1 MRSRLLVIGE
11 LCGFMVKGSRKFW
24 LLPLVLSLLIVMLL
38 LVFAGASAVAPFLY
52 PLF

>member
-1 MRSRLLVIGE
+1 MRSRLATVGE
-11 LCGFMVKGSRKFW
+11 LFGFMVKGNRKFW

-38 LVFAGASAVAPFLY
+38 IVVAGASAVAPFLY